1 MMMINNKKN
10 ILSVFTVVFNNPYS
24 PPLPY
29 KFNGSTLLKSSLEVD
44 LSEIV
49 IKVNELIPQLSNFIY
64 QFNNIVVENSINVIT
79 DTNGNMSLDVPSS
92 MPDSKAEELSKRISI
107 IDRLITTRGQEIDT
121 LLHKG
126 IEIETRL
133 KGQNPEFTSKILDK
147 VHEFKRL
154 NQSYKH

>member
-1 MMMINNKKN
+1 MMMIKNNKN
-10 ILSVFTVVFNNPYS
+10 ILSVFMVVFHN

-29 KFNGSTLLKSSLEVD
+29 KFNGNTPLLKSSLEVD

-49 IKVNELIPQLSNFIY
+49 GKLNELMPQLTNFIY
-64 QFNNIVVENSINVIT
+64 QFNNVVVENSINVVT
-79 DTNGNMSLDVPSS
+79 DTSGNMSLDVPSS

-126 IEIETRL
+126 IQVEAKL
-133 KGQNPEFTSKILDK
+133 KEQNPEFTSKILDK
-147 VHEFKRL
+147 VNEFKRL
-154 NQSYKH
+154 NQSYQH